1 MRLYI
6 GIVCD
11 LLKTSHSISTVPWAS
26 FHGFWGFPW
35 VLQGSPSSFPRVL
48 QGFCGFSSIGFG
60 LPCFC
65 KYYKVLQSIT
75 PYYYTVILRPRKST
89 ILCLYYSFAPLYFDS
104 TILWLYYSLLYDSFT
119 LRYRSYI
126 GSFSTKLP
134 LMNTHWHLYIIFTM
148 YTTKKMIMK
157 NYPQQKSKKMRL
169 RFFLLLKICNFLSKA
184 SKKSPQKKKTNRL
197 AKRIRSLG
205 ER

>member
-1 MRLYI
+1 MTCWRLPI
-6 GIVCD
+6 PFPLPVFARD
-11 LLKTSHSISTVPWAS
+11 PFLSDHSRGSLGFLPWVL
-26 FHGFWGFPW
+26 GFSW
-35 VLQGSPSSFPRVL
+35 VLQGFPSSLPRVL

-89 ILCLYYSFAPLYFDS
+89 ILWLYYSFTLLFFASTILLLYYSFAPLYFDS
-104 TILWLYYSLLYDSFT
+104 TLLWLYYSLLYDSFT

-134 LMNTHWHLYIIFTM
+134 LMNTHWHLYIFTM
-148 YTTKKMIMK
+148 YTTKKVIMK
-157 NYPQQKSKKMRL
+157 NYPQQKSKKCGCVIFVVKDL
-169 RFFLLLKICNFLSKA
+169 QFS
-184 SKKSPQKKKTNRL
+184 
-197 AKRIRSLG
+197 
-205 ER
+205 